1 MQRPG
6 LAPSIGWV
14 GKAVVNGLES
24 PQTGLIE
31 IQPDKGWMVEA
42 LFSLLRALEIVGK
55 PVGPWVEARLVIAL
69 QNSDLQQRA
78 QQGATDDAAPLLYG
92 AAEISVVL
100 TLVWSRDGG
109 LAQDMRPVEFVVTMV
124 KLSLFV
130 NPLSTLGK
138 VTMHSA
144 QAGPALACAVGLA
157 PQRNA
162 GSTAALRVG

>member
-1 MQRPG
+1 M
-6 LAPSIGWV
+6 
-14 GKAVVNGLES
+14 
-24 PQTGLIE
+24 
-31 IQPDKGWMVEA
+31 
-42 LFSLLRALEIVGK
+42 
-55 PVGPWVEARLVIAL
+55 
-69 QNSDLQQRA
+69 
-78 QQGATDDAAPLLYG
+78 
-92 AAEISVVL
+92 VL
-100 TLVWSRDGG
+100 TLVWSPDGG

-144 QAGPALACAVGLA
+144 QAGPALAFAIGLA